1 MSRKRKQE
9 KFVTFK
15 EQQHKDFL
23 KEVFNTLLIAG
34 IFMFA
39 AIPVFG
45 VYPNAL
51 VTPDSEWK
59 SCLRI
64 IIDFLYAGVGIYV
77 PFLIYNVIKY
87 KSSGRY
93 FTNKGSAAKPTH
105 YVLGILA
112 GLGISVSFNLSRETA
127 FLHKPFL
134 LPRQRLFR
142 RFSTKYLFAESLSET
157 YANKAMLLRSCF
169 RGCSTVFVSNLF
181 SRYRTSSFSDFCS
194 AGSISKPI
202 Q

>member
-23 KEVFNTLLIAG
+23 KDVFNTLLIAG

-112 GLGISVSFNLSRETA
+112 GLGISVSFNCLGALAVSALRNAGLTVNEA
-127 FLHKPFL
+127 APF
-134 LPRQRLFR
+134 
-142 RFSTKYLFAESLSET
+142 T
-157 YANKAMLLRSCF
+157 
-169 RGCSTVFVSNLF
+169 G
-181 SRYRTSSFSDFCS
+181 D
-194 AGSISKPI
+194 SILT
-202 Q
+202 

>member
-112 GLGISVSFNLSRETA
+112 GLGISVSFNYLGALAVSALRNAGLTVS
-127 FLHKPFL
+127 
-134 LPRQRLFR
+134 R

>member
-64 IIDFLYAGVGIYV
+64 IVDFLYAGVGIYV

-87 KSSGRY
+87 KSSGR
-93 FTNKGSAAKPTH
+93 
-105 YVLGILA
+105 
-112 GLGISVSFNLSRETA
+112 
-127 FLHKPFL
+127 
-134 LPRQRLFR
+134 
-142 RFSTKYLFAESLSET
+142 
-157 YANKAMLLRSCF
+157 
-169 RGCSTVFVSNLF
+169 
-181 SRYRTSSFSDFCS
+181 
-194 AGSISKPI
+194 
-202 Q
+202 